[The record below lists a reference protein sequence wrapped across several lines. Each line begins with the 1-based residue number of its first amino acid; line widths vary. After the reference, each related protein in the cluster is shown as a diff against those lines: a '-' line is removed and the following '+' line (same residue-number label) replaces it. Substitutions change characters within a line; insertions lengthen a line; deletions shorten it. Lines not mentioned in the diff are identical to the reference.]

1 MDFGAGI
8 TSFHTLQPVV
18 GFNDKAKH
26 LQGSQLGNFTN
37 VPDGFES
44 WGDEK
49 IPYVGKNL
57 TTLFAHT
64 LTDSGTFTDPQRP
77 GSGQLFPRGKQWTP
91 SNT

>member
-8 TSFHTLQPVV
+8 TSFHTIQTAG

-37 VPDGFES
+37 IPDGFES

-49 IPYVGKNL
+49 IPYVPKNVSL
-57 TTLFAHT
+57 LFDHT
-64 LTDSGTFTDPQRP
+64 LTDSDRHTNPQRP
-77 GSGQLFPRGKQWTP
+77 GSGQLFPRGKQWSS

>member
-8 TSFHTLQPVV
+8 TSFHTIQPAA
-18 GFNDKAKH
+18 GFNDKVKH

-44 WGDEK
+44 LGDEK

-57 TTLFAHT
+57 TSLFAHT
-64 LTDSGTFTDPQRP
+64 LTDAYEC
-77 GSGQLFPRGKQWTP
+77 GSQFRSLRNQFFE
-91 SNT
+91 